1 MQIIVFTLG
10 DKYYALRTDKVEEIT
25 KDVNITKVPN
35 APTWVEGII
44 NLRGNVITLINLSKL
59 LQQEDNLCY
68 NNIIIVHDE
77 EEKAGVL
84 VKDVIEVVDIEE
96 DDIQNVNQ
104 GSAEGILGI
113 VRINGEIINIIDMNI
128 LISKNEG

>member
-96 DDIQNVNQ
+96 DDIQIVNQ